1 METNIRPLFDRVVI
15 QPVEAESKTASGLF
29 IPDAA
34 KERPIRGIVLAVGPG
49 KKDEQTTVKVGDT
62 VLYGKYS
69 GTEIQLDGKEVLI
82 MKESDIFAVV

>member
-34 KERPIRGIVLAVGPG
+34 KERPIRGIVLVVGPG
-49 KKDEQTTVKVGDT
+49 KKDEPTTVKVGDT

>member
-49 KKDEQTTVKVGDT
+49 KKNEPTTVKVGDT

-69 GTEIQLDGKEVLI
+69 GTEIQIDGKEVLI

>member
-15 QPVEAESKTASGLF
+15 QPIEVEAKTPSLIF
-29 IPDAA
+29 IPETA

-49 KKDEQTTVKVGDT
+49 KKDEPTTVKVGDT

>member
-49 KKDEQTTVKVGDT
+49 KKDEPTVKVGDT

>member
-49 KKDEQTTVKVGDT
+49 KKDEPTTVKVGDT

-82 MKESDIFAVV
+82 MKECDIFAVV

>member
-15 QPVEAESKTASGLF
+15 QPVEAQSKTPSLLF
-29 IPDAA
+29 IPETA

-49 KKDEQTTVKVGDT
+49 KKDEPTTVKVGDT

-69 GTEIQLDGKEVLI
+69 GTEIQIDGKEVLI

>member
-49 KKDEQTTVKVGDT
+49 KKDEPTTVKVGDT